1 MILISRNKLENF
13 FLYVY
18 AFFINFQEIKIFG
31 LDFISIPKISAFL
44 YLIIFLPNLR
54 NLDIKHYKR
63 FLIPIYSFFIILT
76 LINIINVNGSSL
88 NFIDFTFF
96 QNLILFTC
104 VIFHGQKDLNS
115 INKAVLYLCLGT
127 FVLAI
132 LGYFQIGT
140 TVDQFLL
147 NEVSGERVTLFGD
160 NSNIIG
166 IRMSISIII
175 LISFFYHKFSKKLR
189 FLFLVPIPLMI
200 FTIAEGGSRLAF
212 VSFFLSSLAFFIL
225 QKSKNMYQKIIIFL
239 FFIFCSVLLY
249 FFISQY
255 QFLLY
260 RILGTI
266 FLGEV
271 SGRDESFLVLIEIIK
286 DNFLFGIGQTGYNLY
301 NIGSPHNVIFEV
313 LLYTGFF
320 GFIFY
325 FNFLYKLFKGAIKLF
340 RSQGNITLVLLL
352 IPISG
357 LILTGQILDSK
368 LVWFVFAYFVSII
381 SCSKKKL
388 IFK

>member
-13 FLYVY
+13 LLYVY

-31 LDFISIPKISAFL
+31 LDFFSIPKISALL
-44 YLIIFLPNLR
+44 YLIIFLPNLI

-76 LINIINVNGSSL
+76 LTNMINVNESNL

-104 VIFHGQKDLNS
+104 VIFHGQKDINS
-115 INKAVLYLCLGT
+115 LNKAALYLCLGT

-140 TVDQFLL
+140 TVDNYLL
-147 NEVSGERVTLFGD
+147 AEVSGVRTTLFGD

-200 FTIAEGGSRLAF
+200 FTLAEGGSRIAF
-212 VSFFLSSLAFFIL
+212 VSFFLSSIGFFIL
-225 QKSKNMYQKIIIFL
+225 QKSKNIYQKIIIFL
-239 FFIFCSVLLY
+239 IFILCAVLLY
-249 FFISQY
+249 FFIIQY
-255 QFLLY
+255 EFLIY

-271 SGRDESFLVLIEIIK
+271 SGRDESF
-286 DNFLFGIGQTGYNLY
+286 
-301 NIGSPHNVIFEV
+301 
-313 LLYTGFF
+313 
-320 GFIFY
+320 
-325 FNFLYKLFKGAIKLF
+325 
-340 RSQGNITLVLLL
+340 
-352 IPISG
+352 
-357 LILTGQILDSK
+357 
-368 LVWFVFAYFVSII
+368 
-381 SCSKKKL
+381 
-388 IFK
+388 

>member
-1 MILISRNKLENF
+1 MTIQRNKLENF
-13 FLYVY
+13 LLYVY
-18 AFFINFQEIKIFG
+18 AFFVNFQELKIFG
-31 LDFISIPKISAFL
+31 LDFISIPRISAFL
-44 YLIIFLPNLR
+44 YLIIFLPNLI
-54 NLDIKHYKR
+54 NLDIKDYKR

-76 LINIINVNGSSL
+76 LTNMINVNESNF

-104 VIFHGQKDLNS
+104 IIFHGQKDFNS
-115 INKAVLYLCLGT
+115 LNKAVLSLCLGT

-140 TVDQFLL
+140 TVDNYLL
-147 NEVSGERVTLFGD
+147 AEVSGVRTTLFGD

-200 FTIAEGGSRLAF
+200 FTLAEGGSRLAF

-225 QKSKNMYQKIIIFL
+225 QKSKNIYQRLIIFL
-239 FFIFCSVLLY
+239 IFILCAVLLY
-249 FFISQY
+249 YFIIQY
-255 QFLLY
+255 EFLVY

-286 DNFLFGIGQTGYNLY
+286 DNFLFGIGQTGYKLY
-301 NIGSPHNVIFEV
+301 NMGSPHNVILEV

-340 RSQGNITLVLLL
+340 RSQGDITLVLLL

-357 LILTGQILDSK
+357 LIFTGQILDSK
-368 LVWFVFAYFVSII
+368 LIWFIFAYFVSVITY
-381 SCSKKKL
+381 SKKII